1 MKTLANRVKG
11 GQCQSWNKVE
21 GIQIPWLCFKRKGLN
36 LGRKQTIFFL
46 REFSHRQGFPVLQPV
61 PGPFTSISCTLAKL
75 LNLLFYEN
83 EGEIASTCLSNL
95 Q

>member
-36 LGRKQTIFFL
+36 LGRKQTIFFKENSAIDKVSQSYSL
-46 REFSHRQGFPVLQPV
+46 CLAHLLVYHV
-61 PGPFTSISCTLAKL
+61 P
-75 LNLLFYEN
+75 
-83 EGEIASTCLSNL
+83 
-95 Q
+95 